1 MPLKSTCLATY
12 INLVL
17 QMLIQEEIYPIMQN
31 NTQTVVWPGYNARNS
46 KMQMLD
52 DLRMVLTFVMAW

>member
-1 MPLKSTCLATY
+1 
-12 INLVL
+12 
-17 QMLIQEEIYPIMQN
+17 MLIQEEIHPIVQN